1 MYLYEL
7 LQSGIDFQSEWKVVV
22 FNYDTYETIEVE
34 PAEVEDRR
42 ISYMYVQDD
51 ILYIEVESDDEV
63 E

>member
-22 FNYDTYETIEVE
+22 FNYDTYEAVEVE